1 MIIENNFTNKL
12 TARVKE
18 MALPIPKDPNSVEY
32 DIFCYPFDIND
43 RPACGNA
50 KSLSDEDLIDN
61 IIKYVRA
68 GVNPDAE
75 YVWNTIHELCSRN
88 DNAFESCDN
97 LKMVLNEITDVIK
110 RALDSI
116 YEENEGYRYIITS
129 GGTTR
134 FYYSDT
140 VGDALIEYV
149 LDVLAPEFYK
159 KGLVPED
166 CFPLFDWSCVHSP
179 DNSRTLF
186 VDAVFMR
193 LANQHYYFVVK
204 SNDPYL

>member
-1 MIIENNFTNKL
+1 MKGISTKSIVSAAG
-12 TARVKE
+12 TAP
-18 MALPIPKDPNSVEY
+18 LPFSSA
-32 DIFCYPFDIND
+32 
-43 RPACGNA
+43 PAA
-50 KSLSDEDLIDN
+50 
-61 IIKYVRA
+61 A
-68 GVNPDAE
+68 
-75 YVWNTIHELCSRN
+75 
-88 DNAFESCDN
+88 
-97 LKMVLNEITDVIK
+97 
-110 RALDSI
+110 
-116 YEENEGYRYIITS
+116 GYRNLQ
-129 GGTTR
+129 
-134 FYYSDT
+134 
-140 VGDALIEYV
+140 LIEYV